1 MSENNRV
8 EAFSLVDRA
17 IRIQLAED
25 GELTEAEA
33 CLRRALELDP
43 RSVEVLQEAAHFF
56 DAVMSDADRA
66 REYATACRA
75 KALSI
80 VEEMEEI
87 LRDDS
92 EVNL

>member
-1 MSENNRV
+1 
-8 EAFSLVDRA
+8 
-17 IRIQLAED
+17 
-25 GELTEAEA
+25 
-33 CLRRALELDP
+33 
-43 RSVEVLQEAAHFF
+43 
-56 DAVMSDADRA
+56 MSDADRA

-80 VEEMEEI
+80 IEEMEEI